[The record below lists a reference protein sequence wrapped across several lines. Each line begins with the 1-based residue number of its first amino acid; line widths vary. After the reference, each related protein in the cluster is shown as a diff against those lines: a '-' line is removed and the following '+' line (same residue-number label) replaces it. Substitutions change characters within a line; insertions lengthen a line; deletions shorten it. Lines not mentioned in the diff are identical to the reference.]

1 MQVEVGKIV
10 EGKVTGVTK
19 FGVFVEMADS
29 VTGMVHISEVSDTY
43 VKELSDFVKV
53 GDSVKVK
60 IISVSPEN
68 KISLSMKKAKE
79 NAGGPVPK
87 KTESFQKR
95 APRPREESTGPSSYV
110 WTPPKRQEEMTFE
123 EMMNKF
129 KQSSEEK
136 MSDLKRVMDVKK
148 GSSRRGK

>member
-43 VKELSDFVKV
+43 VKELSDFVKL

-79 NAGGPVPK
+79 NA
-87 KTESFQKR
+87 S
-95 APRPREESTGPSSYV
+95 
-110 WTPPKRQEEMTFE
+110 
-123 EMMNKF
+123 
-129 KQSSEEK
+129 
-136 MSDLKRVMDVKK
+136 
-148 GSSRRGK
+148 